1 MSFIGTVHPAEA
13 TGEVRDM
20 YERQEDYWGY
30 VPNYAKDFSHR
41 PEVMA
46 RWGRLLAE
54 LRRPVSDYRFELVT
68 FVAARALKHS
78 ACSLAH
84 GRELAGMIGADN
96 VVAIAKGREAT
107 VLSERDAAIVEFAR
121 AVAIDATK
129 TTSGQ
134 VDALKQIHGLS
145 DADVFDIA
153 AIAAGRCFFSKLLD
167 ALGSEP
173 DVSFMN
179 IDADFR
185 QLLAI
190 GRPISQRKAEILAPL
205 YEAAI

>member
-1 MSFIGTVHPAEA
+1 MSFIKTTPASQA
-13 TGEVRDM
+13 TGEVHEM
-20 YERQEDYWGY
+20 YERQQQHWGY

-96 VVAIAKGREAT
+96 VVAIAKGREVT